1 MKFELNDALSDGLG
15 DDENEFHNDKNITFI
30 MLMTQ
35 GSVTRYELYN
45 TSSGVEELLQTFKVE
60 NKLHP
65 TVGEFYYYFSE
76 NQELNITFKAF
87 NTYEESDSVEASIW
101 IKDPVTEIEGIMIVE
116 GEDVTSRGED
126 KPINIT
132 FNCASTHS
140 LCLVIDYGDGA
151 PLAAYGDE
159 GICMANFSEA
169 KFQPNDLTMPMIVEH
184 TYWVDGKYNLTAI
197 LFNPVSFGKASL
209 TFLVVPFSCKKPII
223 TVNGASLVKETANGY
238 FRSNPIVADTETYIP
253 NCEVPFTSIERWM
266 VSKIDPLTGETIE
279 PIVIQNILP
288 SWNKSSLLIKKNF
301 LDFGLYKLDYSKQ
314 LYEGDEPPNIPYEVM
329 TTSYVVVIRSPLVAI
344 MVPGSVSRLVRGW
357 GQQASLDPGSN
368 SIDPDLPE
376 DKSFECEWYCRQL
389 TEEFPMNGTVM
400 LDKPLLPVRNVGD
413 PVPSGRSGC
422 FGSGPGR
429 LDFNSCKWD
438 IDTNI
443 FHPAGEDI
451 TFHLV
456 VVIKK
461 NGRRAESFI
470 DLEMVSG
477 KPPMM
482 TIKCVSPKLCS
493 PTEGGV
499 FINPEN
505 RLGLIGNCTFDCYPP
520 LTYEWT
526 VSMVSNNSVDPI
538 PIDDVDKY
546 IMSEPNTK
554 YLSLSK
560 TIYSNYSTIQKFH
573 VSLKSNNSH
582 PSQKTG
588 AATFYVIRNK
598 PPNVRDAMCKTN
610 LTCHK
615 ALICEMIIECQLPT
629 DPEGHDIGEYSFMT
643 KTTSPDTIDNPV
655 WKTVA
660 KVPKP
665 SITLRF
671 PYGNVT
677 VYYKVSDALGST
689 SMKKVTTINSQM
701 PSKQEYDEFMDG
713 PFTIAVTLKQ
723 TLKVANIMQVAESIR
738 KRAPWN
744 APGYVEEGV
753 DPTDAAAAVSA
764 QNAKAVNGISNMAM
778 NSPAALEMA
787 SSSMDSIISSAYGS
801 PESSMNL
808 DSDTASAS
816 VQVADAMLNGAEDAD
831 LSTPED
837 MAGAFTAI
845 NTVIGASTVTAA
857 LIAEDTECKAVPPAD
872 LKKSPKME
880 YDPRITDYSK
890 PVDNTDILKQ
900 QACNVRDHSMGASE
914 ENAKKFDRMGEKMK
928 FLALQKMVLGETQ
941 EIRSASGVVMK
952 NQIMKNTTAAVLGI
966 GDSGSNVQTGE
977 NFCPTGNCDDPVGT
991 SMAEYPKNTKSGAAG
1006 ADALGKDTK
1015 VVSMEVT
1022 LGDGSENVAV
1032 ANLSEPLVITI
1043 KKPAMNMS
1051 IGDKDET
1058 CPRTFGKPKRK
1069 FFRKGGQD
1077 AFVMACPRPLGDLLH
1092 LRVWH
1097 DNSGVG
1103 RYSSWYLQYIHIRDV
1118 QTGKHYDFVA
1128 DRWLAVEE
1136 NDGKIDALIPV
1147 AGKEQLGQFSHVFS
1161 HTSQQNLSDGH
1172 LWFSVFLRPPRSRFT
1187 RVQRVSSCFALLFL
1201 SMMVN
1206 AMWYGVVP
1214 STPSSGALNFGPMSL
1229 SIEQI
1234 SVGVMSNLIIFPPSF
1249 LIVFLFKKSRARKLR
1264 KSRIDEALEKQKF
1277 GNQVAKSERPASV
1290 ASHGEKS
1297 DEGNDKKKKKKKKP
1311 LLLPW
1316 WCRII
1321 AWILC
1326 IICLFGSAFIVW
1338 AYGVQFGN
1346 EKTTKWLTSLLT
1358 SFFSSILLIQPI
1370 KVFLIAMVVSSIFK
1384 SVDLESDDADED
1396 ELYNSQVNLF
1406 GIATIFAEAVPGGGF
1421 LPGWRFD
1428 GVRLIRHHAG
1438 FQTFVF
1444 ICEIT
1449 YMFFIIYFMVREIRD
1464 MIKQKKDYFKS
1475 YWVYSEIAIILLS
1488 WAAFIVYILRYIE
1501 TDAVL
1506 KIFKDT
1512 YGNGYVKMQYA
1523 QTLDDVFGYLLGM
1536 LVFIATIKFSKLLRF
1551 NRRIGMLS
1559 ATLKQCWGDL
1569 TGFFLI
1575 FFIALGTFAMVFHL
1589 LLLTHMDDFKNI
1601 MSATESAFAMM
1612 LNKFDFESMRA
1623 ASLLAVV
1630 LFLMFAITMSIF
1642 FVNVLLTI
1650 IIRAFQQVK
1659 DDVLKQPND
1668 FEILEFVQMRMFR
1681 FIGLG
1686 QHRVQPLREHVK
1698 QFQEEQQRKDKQQ
1711 KQIDQLPS
1719 KMDQFLSQVND
1730 MYFDGQLDLNN
1741 KEFLKKTL
1749 ASKKNK

>member
-1 MKFELNDALSDGLG
+1 
-15 DDENEFHNDKNITFI
+15 
-30 MLMTQ
+30 
-35 GSVTRYELYN
+35 
-45 TSSGVEELLQTFKVE
+45 
-60 NKLHP
+60 
-65 TVGEFYYYFSE
+65 
-76 NQELNITFKAF
+76 
-87 NTYEESDSVEASIW
+87 
-101 IKDPVTEIEGIMIVE
+101 
-116 GEDVTSRGED
+116 
-126 KPINIT
+126 
-132 FNCASTHS
+132 
-140 LCLVIDYGDGA
+140 
-151 PLAAYGDE
+151 
-159 GICMANFSEA
+159 
-169 KFQPNDLTMPMIVEH
+169 
-184 TYWVDGKYNLTAI
+184 
-197 LFNPVSFGKASL
+197 
-209 TFLVVPFSCKKPII
+209 
-223 TVNGASLVKETANGY
+223 
-238 FRSNPIVADTETYIP
+238 
-253 NCEVPFTSIERWM
+253 
-266 VSKIDPLTGETIE
+266 
-279 PIVIQNILP
+279 
-288 SWNKSSLLIKKNF
+288 
-301 LDFGLYKLDYSKQ
+301 
-314 LYEGDEPPNIPYEVM
+314 
-329 TTSYVVVIRSPLVAI
+329 
-344 MVPGSVSRLVRGW
+344 
-357 GQQASLDPGSN
+357 
-368 SIDPDLPE
+368 
-376 DKSFECEWYCRQL
+376 
-389 TEEFPMNGTVM
+389 
-400 LDKPLLPVRNVGD
+400 
-413 PVPSGRSGC
+413 
-422 FGSGPGR
+422 
-429 LDFNSCKWD
+429 
-438 IDTNI
+438 
-443 FHPAGEDI
+443 
-451 TFHLV
+451 
-456 VVIKK
+456 
-461 NGRRAESFI
+461 
-470 DLEMVSG
+470 
-477 KPPMM
+477 
-482 TIKCVSPKLCS
+482 
-493 PTEGGV
+493 
-499 FINPEN
+499 
-505 RLGLIGNCTFDCYPP
+505 
-520 LTYEWT
+520 
-526 VSMVSNNSVDPI
+526 
-538 PIDDVDKY
+538 
-546 IMSEPNTK
+546 
-554 YLSLSK
+554 
-560 TIYSNYSTIQKFH
+560 
-573 VSLKSNNSH
+573 
-582 PSQKTG
+582 
-588 AATFYVIRNK
+588 
-598 PPNVRDAMCKTN
+598 
-610 LTCHK
+610 
-615 ALICEMIIECQLPT
+615 
-629 DPEGHDIGEYSFMT
+629 
-643 KTTSPDTIDNPV
+643 
-655 WKTVA
+655 
-660 KVPKP
+660 
-665 SITLRF
+665 
-671 PYGNVT
+671 
-677 VYYKVSDALGST
+677 
-689 SMKKVTTINSQM
+689 MKKVTTINSQM

-713 PFTIAVTLKQ
+713 PFTNAVKLKQ

-753 DPTDAAAAVSA
+753 DPTDTAAAVSA
-764 QNAKAVNGISNMAM
+764 QNAKAVNGISNIAM
-778 NSPAALEMA
+778 TTPAALEMVA
-787 SSSMDSIISSAYGS
+787 SSMDSIISSTYGS
-801 PESSMNL
+801 PESSLNL
-808 DSDTASAS
+808 DSDTSSAS
-816 VQVADAMLNGAEDAD
+816 IRVVGDMLNGAEDAD

-837 MAGAFTAI
+837 MTVSFTTV
-845 NTVIGASTVTAA
+845 NNVIGANIGASA

-914 ENAKKFDRMGEKMK
+914 ENAKKFDGMGEKMK

-952 NQIMKNTTAAVLGI
+952 NQIMKNMTAAVLGI

-1051 IGDKDET
+1051 SEPNCTNCNPGPSGIDPSVALKGKIVPLIYSQFNIPRPDSTFNVEMYLPTTEPHRLFVMVSIGKQPTLKNHDLFKMVEDFPKITEAPSEVDAVTKYDWFVGVEHVNNRTGRVFVAVGELKEELDLEAIKQKLDTNETIDDVRSKDLLVKNFSTPYLIRTFTSGCFYFDNDLNRWTSYGLTCVGADAETISCATTHLSTFASGLVVEPNTIDFAYVFANASFTDNLTIYMTMIVSLGLYLILVIWSRYQDKKDVEKVGARPMPDNVESDKYLYEVMVYTGHKSDAATDSVVSMVLVGDKDET

-1396 ELYNSQVNLF
+1396 ERQPTLAADEEWIHSKPKKRRSKYNGAPDIYDQETLGKMRRNRLDEVQMWRIIREIVSYGFFLYILIILSFDNRDPNSFYLRANLEAAFIKEGDLTNGKPDLDFTRVHDAGTFWTWAQNVVMQELRAQNWYDFVSPPYGLKGFLDDRVNRIMGYGMIRQIRSKPNTCRIHGKFADSFENCAGLSGLFDEENRHFCTNWTLTGSRKDCNRNEYRYMTATDLDGLPYIGSLDVYGGGGYVYPLTGRMGTIAKKMQQLREEAWIDHMTRAVMVEFSVYNSQVNLF

-1601 MSATESAFAMM
+1601 MSATESEFAMM

-1659 DDVLKQPND
+1659 DDVLNQPND

>member
-1 MKFELNDALSDGLG
+1 MASAGPWRGSETPWRELCLLLLLLSRCSWVQAPGTCHQLTVADGFAGEMTSSGGLFDPANEATAQECATVCGQLGVAYSAVETMDLELGTLACLCAPKEEFELVTASSTECTACSDGSCGGVDGIVMVSPAAEDLAALTVTVAPAGTPVVAGSAATVSATADVNDVEFTIQAGDRSPAFNISGVDDTTGTSGATMSQEVLFYYPGTFTISVSAQKRAGKAVLSQQVSVNVTQAASLLEANCPPVQEPNIPYFCGAAVTGSDTSVTATFSDGAELTAQLPTVPIVLRGSAPPQSAMASDAERPTGSATFLVAAPFDTPSRLLSVRTFGSVAGTCTGEVVTPTCTDPDVFCPGAGCTSSCGLVPDTTAEYQCTASTFCPLTRLCSAGAVDAGTCGTVSAPAGFAASGAVFSIPVSAGAHTYQEITTEVLAQPGDMIQVTCTDGGLVAAMAVPSGGDLDSTGVALTTSTGQSVRHLLEVVAAPLQQFSWAHTCVTPVQLVTFTAALPDGASVTNATSCEYIIRNMSISLMQANHEMVPDTKDGPIYLDTALPVTVRLQMLEGAPALMNWDYGTEDLPHGTQDLQARVDPATFYNQTVTYPMPGTFIINGSATNTHSETLGATWATQEVILQNPVVEAWAVEITNTQILTEPTNAIEANVNFLVKLPETERLPTDASIYAHFGDGYHMEDFHPLSEYGIVDGETLPEAGFYSFTFTHHYAQAGLYNVTIDMKNEISNVTLEIPVDVEEKIIDFAVEMKFELNDALSDGLG

-184 TYWVDGKYNLTAI
+184 TYWADGKYNLTAI

-238 FRSNPIVADTETYIP
+238 FRSNPIVVDTETYIP

-505 RLGLIGNCTFDCYPP
+505 RLGLIGNCSFDCYPP

-582 PSQKTG
+582 PSQK
-588 AATFYVIRNK
+588 
-598 PPNVRDAMCKTN
+598 
-610 LTCHK
+610 L
-615 ALICEMIIECQLPT
+615 
-629 DPEGHDIGEYSFMT
+629 
-643 KTTSPDTIDNPV
+643 
-655 WKTVA
+655 
-660 KVPKP
+660 
-665 SITLRF
+665 
-671 PYGNVT
+671 
-677 VYYKVSDALGST
+677 
-689 SMKKVTTINSQM
+689 
-701 PSKQEYDEFMDG
+701 
-713 PFTIAVTLKQ
+713 
-723 TLKVANIMQVAESIR
+723 
-738 KRAPWN
+738 
-744 APGYVEEGV
+744 
-753 DPTDAAAAVSA
+753 
-764 QNAKAVNGISNMAM
+764 
-778 NSPAALEMA
+778 
-787 SSSMDSIISSAYGS
+787 
-801 PESSMNL
+801 
-808 DSDTASAS
+808 
-816 VQVADAMLNGAEDAD
+816 
-831 LSTPED
+831 
-837 MAGAFTAI
+837 
-845 NTVIGASTVTAA
+845 
-857 LIAEDTECKAVPPAD
+857 
-872 LKKSPKME
+872 
-880 YDPRITDYSK
+880 
-890 PVDNTDILKQ
+890 
-900 QACNVRDHSMGASE
+900 
-914 ENAKKFDRMGEKMK
+914 
-928 FLALQKMVLGETQ
+928 
-941 EIRSASGVVMK
+941 
-952 NQIMKNTTAAVLGI
+952 
-966 GDSGSNVQTGE
+966 
-977 NFCPTGNCDDPVGT
+977 
-991 SMAEYPKNTKSGAAG
+991 
-1006 ADALGKDTK
+1006 
-1015 VVSMEVT
+1015 
-1022 LGDGSENVAV
+1022 
-1032 ANLSEPLVITI
+1032 
-1043 KKPAMNMS
+1043 
-1051 IGDKDET
+1051 
-1058 CPRTFGKPKRK
+1058 
-1069 FFRKGGQD
+1069 
-1077 AFVMACPRPLGDLLH
+1077 
-1092 LRVWH
+1092 
-1097 DNSGVG
+1097 
-1103 RYSSWYLQYIHIRDV
+1103 
-1118 QTGKHYDFVA
+1118 
-1128 DRWLAVEE
+1128 
-1136 NDGKIDALIPV
+1136 
-1147 AGKEQLGQFSHVFS
+1147 
-1161 HTSQQNLSDGH
+1161 
-1172 LWFSVFLRPPRSRFT
+1172 
-1187 RVQRVSSCFALLFL
+1187 VQRR
-1201 SMMVN
+1201 SM
-1206 AMWYGVVP
+1206 
-1214 STPSSGALNFGPMSL
+1214 
-1229 SIEQI
+1229 
-1234 SVGVMSNLIIFPPSF
+1234 
-1249 LIVFLFKKSRARKLR
+1249 
-1264 KSRIDEALEKQKF
+1264 
-1277 GNQVAKSERPASV
+1277 
-1290 ASHGEKS
+1290 
-1297 DEGNDKKKKKKKKP
+1297 
-1311 LLLPW
+1311 
-1316 WCRII
+1316 
-1321 AWILC
+1321 
-1326 IICLFGSAFIVW
+1326 
-1338 AYGVQFGN
+1338 
-1346 EKTTKWLTSLLT
+1346 
-1358 SFFSSILLIQPI
+1358 
-1370 KVFLIAMVVSSIFK
+1370 
-1384 SVDLESDDADED
+1384 
-1396 ELYNSQVNLF
+1396 
-1406 GIATIFAEAVPGGGF
+1406 
-1421 LPGWRFD
+1421 
-1428 GVRLIRHHAG
+1428 
-1438 FQTFVF
+1438 
-1444 ICEIT
+1444 
-1449 YMFFIIYFMVREIRD
+1449 
-1464 MIKQKKDYFKS
+1464 
-1475 YWVYSEIAIILLS
+1475 
-1488 WAAFIVYILRYIE
+1488 
-1501 TDAVL
+1501 
-1506 KIFKDT
+1506 
-1512 YGNGYVKMQYA
+1512 
-1523 QTLDDVFGYLLGM
+1523 
-1536 LVFIATIKFSKLLRF
+1536 
-1551 NRRIGMLS
+1551 
-1559 ATLKQCWGDL
+1559 
-1569 TGFFLI
+1569 
-1575 FFIALGTFAMVFHL
+1575 
-1589 LLLTHMDDFKNI
+1589 
-1601 MSATESAFAMM
+1601 
-1612 LNKFDFESMRA
+1612 
-1623 ASLLAVV
+1623 
-1630 LFLMFAITMSIF
+1630 
-1642 FVNVLLTI
+1642 
-1650 IIRAFQQVK
+1650 
-1659 DDVLKQPND
+1659 
-1668 FEILEFVQMRMFR
+1668 
-1681 FIGLG
+1681 
-1686 QHRVQPLREHVK
+1686 
-1698 QFQEEQQRKDKQQ
+1698 
-1711 KQIDQLPS
+1711 
-1719 KMDQFLSQVND
+1719 
-1730 MYFDGQLDLNN
+1730 
-1741 KEFLKKTL
+1741 
-1749 ASKKNK
+1749 